1 MNPGAPDKPVSVP
14 SVSAVRVAADPQGGF
29 LLGVIG
35 KRTWSVTRGR
45 CELSPLQVPLVE
57 EPIYDEK
64 RAVLLHDADVLLNR
78 KKVDIIVEGHVYPPE
93 GRTPFD
99 FGVQVGTSI
108 RLARAFGPRRVRR
121 DSGGRLRFSSPEP
134 LQRIP
139 LTWESAYGGVDL
151 AARADIGDPFE
162 QAQAEAGLP
171 VDPRF
176 GLFAYPRN
184 PVGKGYVIEPTPQ
197 ALEAC
202 ELPLIEDPDLL
213 LTPANL
219 IRGDFVRW
227 PEGPVVAGFGWLSYT
242 YFPRS
247 ALLGA
252 PPLVYDG
259 MNLPPTTFHEVR
271 LGELHEA
278 AVRPERPLVERLGI
292 GVAQSAAIGMRA
304 PAINPGDTVAV
315 HGLHPREKRWTF
327 QIPQEMPR
335 MGARFAGEKAIEL
348 PPPRIRTVFL
358 QPDEDRLT
366 LVWTAELP
374 VAIRPGPKSLEG
386 LQHVVLW
393 KR

>member
-1 MNPGAPDKPVSVP
+1 MSTAASDKPASAP
-14 SVSAVRVAADPQGGF
+14 AVSAVRVAGELTGGWR
-29 LLGVIG
+29 LGVIG
-35 KRTWSVTRGR
+35 KRTWIVHRGR
-45 CELSPLQVPLVE
+45 CELAPKQVPLVE

-78 KKVDIIVEGHVYPPE
+78 KKVDIVIDGHVYPPD

-99 FGVQVGTSI
+99 FGVQVGAAM
-108 RLARAFGPRRVRR
+108 RLARAFGPRRVTR
-121 DSGGRLRFSSPEP
+121 DTSGRVRFSSPE
-134 LQRIP
+134 LVERIP
-139 LTWESAYGGVDL
+139 LAWESAYGGVDL

-162 QAQAEAGLP
+162 EAQAAAKLP

-184 PVGKGYVIEPTPQ
+184 PVGKGYIIEPTPQ
-197 ALEAC
+197 AFDAC
-202 ELPLIEDPDLL
+202 ELPLIEDPESL

-219 IRGDFVRW
+219 VREDFVRW
-227 PEGPVVAGFGWLSYT
+227 PQGPAVAGFGWLSYT
-242 YFPRS
+242 YFPRN
-247 ALLGA
+247 AMLGI

-259 MNLPPTTFHEVR
+259 MNIPPSGFHEVR

-278 AVRPERPLVERLGI
+278 AVRPEKPMAERLGM
-292 GVAQSAAIGMRA
+292 GVAQSAAIGLRA
-304 PAINPGDTVAV
+304 AEVKPGDTVAL

-327 QIPQEMPR
+327 QIPAETPR
-335 MGARFAGEKAIEL
+335 MGARFAGEKALEL
-348 PPPRIRTVFL
+348 PPPQIRTVFL

-374 VAIRPGPKSLEG
+374 LTVRPGLKGLEG

-393 KR
+393 NK